1 MGADI
6 LGTDILGK
14 DILDT
19 DILSTDILATDILAT
34 DILAT
39 YVWLK
44 CLLTGWTNGWTD
56 AKRSWYVPGHFSSW
70 NEQIFVSNLDLLD
83 GLVLKDLLASRGTS
97 LKA

>member
-14 DILDT
+14 DILAT

-39 YVWLK
+39 DFEFWKMVRTIFCKHYGWLK
-44 CLLTGWTNGWTD
+44 CLLTGWTHGWTD
-56 AKRSWYVPGHFSSW
+56 AKRSCYVPGHFSSW
-70 NEQIFVSNLDLLD
+70 YEQLFVSNLAD
-83 GLVLKDLLASRGTS
+83 
-97 LKA
+97 